1 MLSIKNLQVIK
12 ETYKEKMHYIY
23 IKRIQKIIYGFK
35 KCQKYLQSNQ
45 IILILKKKKNMV
57 KIVIKKKYQRNSFS

>member
-1 MLSIKNLQVIK
+1 MLSIENLKVIK

-45 IILILKKKKNMV
+45 IILILKN
-57 KIVIKKKYQRNSFS
+57 KKKYG